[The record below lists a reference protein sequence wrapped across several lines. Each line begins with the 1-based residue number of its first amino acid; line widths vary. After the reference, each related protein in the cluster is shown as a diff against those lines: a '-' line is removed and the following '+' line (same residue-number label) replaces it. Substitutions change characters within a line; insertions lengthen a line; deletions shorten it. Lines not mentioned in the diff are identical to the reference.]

1 MKICKNK
8 GKTTIVASRQGNMWH
23 LRNGGD
29 GEANASKAGMTKGGK
44 QLPMTSRA
52 KPAPETEATCARR
65 LWPPRQGRRRSA
77 ARQPCNSRCRQPQPL
92 QPSNVGGPLTST
104 HRRLAHHDLHLV
116 SFHMPSVK
124 NNDSTISFHFI
135 SRMATR
141 PSFHFISFHGFVK

>member
-44 QLPMTSRA
+44 QLPMASRA

-65 LWPPRQGRRRSA
+65 LWPPRQGWRRSA

-104 HRRLAHHDLHLV
+104 HRTTASLCDDRHLSRSMLLLWTFFALSR
-116 SFHMPSVK
+116 SFIDPCGQK
-124 NNDSTISFHFI
+124 D
-135 SRMATR
+135 TR
-141 PSFHFISFHGFVK
+141 TEG

>member
-29 GEANASKAGMTKGGK
+29 GEANTSKAGMTKGGK
-44 QLPMTSRA
+44 QWPMASRA

-104 HRRLAHHDLHLV
+104 HRRLAPHWVPCGSRVATSCREKTTDVQDITSLHTT
-116 SFHMPSVK
+116 P
-124 NNDSTISFHFI
+124 
-135 SRMATR
+135 
-141 PSFHFISFHGFVK
+141 

>member
-29 GEANASKAGMTKGGK
+29 GEANANKAGMTEGGK
-44 QLPMTSRA
+44 QLPMASRA
-52 KPAPETEATCARR
+52 NPAPETEATCARR

-104 HRRLAHHDLHLV
+104 HRRPAPHFLHLICW
-116 SFHMPSVK
+116 SYLGTKFLQNTSQSKMSKIETFDMSIP
-124 NNDSTISFHFI
+124 
-135 SRMATR
+135 R
-141 PSFHFISFHGFVK
+141 